1 MSFRYGRLKRPLFLL
16 PLVGLLLLFGGGA
29 TWYLFR
35 VSGKVS
41 CSAPD
46 PEIIR
51 VGSQTRESLVSQ
63 ALLSLPELS
72 QAAFSDPM
80 VPPSAGEVAA
90 ARGFRTVSEK
100 RRYLELL
107 EAFGFRGQEA
117 LPLLRAALSD
127 PDQEIRRAALRGLG
141 RTETAE
147 AESILLTYA
156 KEGVAIEEST
166 EAALVLGQMKN
177 PAVTEKLQGLLGQ
190 ARDPVLR
197 EHLVDG
203 LAGRPWEQ
211 TARFFTE
218 HLRNP
223 NISVEEKQNALAM
236 LGMRDTAPAGILAG
250 ALGDSKEEVRAGAY
264 QGLAWRNETE
274 ESKNIKRALVRET
287 DPGIRALAYDAW
299 GNQLDGQR
307 SEILED
313 YRRETDAEVKLR
325 ALKAWARVYGRNSS
339 PADPFLAEAVTHL
352 EQVAMADR
360 DPGERREALLA
371 LQATQSELAKEA
383 LQRIAKNN
391 SLGRVRDLAGKMSR
405 SVCPEG
411 PSRKN

>member
-1 MSFRYGRLKRPLFLL
+1 MFLL

-147 AESILLTYA
+147 AESILMSYA
-156 KEGVAIEEST
+156 KDGVAIEEST
-166 EAALVLGQMKN
+166 EAALVLGQMGN
-177 PAVTEKLQGLLGQ
+177 PSVTGKLQELLRQ
-190 ARDPVLR
+190 AQGPVLR
-197 EHLVDG
+197 EHLVDA

-211 TARFFTE
+211 ASRFFTE
-218 HLRNP
+218 HLKNP
-223 NISVEEKQNALAM
+223 NIGVEEKQNALAM
-236 LGMRDTAPAGILAG
+236 LGMRDTAPAGVLTG
-250 ALGDSKEEVRAGAY
+250 ALGDSNEEVRAGAY
-264 QGLAWRNETE
+264 QGLAWRNETM
-274 ESKNIKRALVRET
+274 ESAKVRSSLKQET
-287 DPGIRALAYDAW
+287 DSGLRCLAYEAW
-299 GNQLDGQR
+299 GNQIDAKC
-307 SEILED
+307 SEIQND
-313 YRRETDAEVKLR
+313 YRKETRPEVQLR
-325 ALKAWARVYGRNSS
+325 ALKAWARAYGRQPVDGDSF
-339 PADPFLAEAVTHL
+339 AAEAIGKL
-352 EQVAMADR
+352 EQVAMNDR
-360 DPGERREALLA
+360 DPGERKEALLG
-371 LQATQSELAKEA
+371 LQAAESKESKDA
-383 LQRIAKNN
+383 LGRIAANN
-391 SLGRVRDLAGKMSR
+391 SSARIRNMAKSMS
-405 SVCPEG
+405 SSG
-411 PSRKN
+411 H

>member
-16 PLVGLLLLFGGGA
+16 SLVGLLFLFGAGA
-29 TWYLFR
+29 AWHLFR

-41 CSAPD
+41 GSTPD

-51 VGSQTRESLVSQ
+51 VGSPIRESPVVQ
-63 ALLSLPELS
+63 APLSLPELS
-72 QAAFSDPM
+72 QAAFSASL
-80 VPPSAGEVAA
+80 VPPSDGEVVA
-90 ARGFRTVSEK
+90 ARGCRTALEK

-117 LPLLRAALSD
+117 LPLLRTALND

-147 AESILLTYA
+147 AENLLVAYA

-177 PAVTEKLQGLLGQ
+177 PAVTGKLQGLLGQ

-211 TARFFTE
+211 TQVFFSG

-223 NISVEEKQNALAM
+223 NIAAEEKQNALAM
-236 LGMRDTAPAGILAG
+236 LGMRDTAPAGFLAQ
-250 ALGDSKEEVRAGAY
+250 ALGDSQEEIRAGAY
-264 QGLAWRNETE
+264 QGLAWRSDTAQAGKIRQ
-274 ESKNIKRALVRET
+274 SLARET
-287 DPGIRALAYDAW
+287 DPGVRSLAYEAW
-299 GNQLDGQR
+299 GNQQDGQR
-307 SEILED
+307 SEILAD

-325 ALKAWARVYGRNSS
+325 ALKAWARVYGQNSS
-339 PADPFLAEAVTHL
+339 SPDPFLAEAVTRL
-352 EQVAMADR
+352 EQVAMTDR

-371 LQATQSELAKEA
+371 LEATRSEVGREA
-383 LQRIAKNN
+383 LKRIAEKN
-391 SLGRVRDLAGKMSR
+391 SLKRVRELAGKMSL
-405 SVCPEG
+405 SGHTNG
-411 PSRKN
+411 PSR